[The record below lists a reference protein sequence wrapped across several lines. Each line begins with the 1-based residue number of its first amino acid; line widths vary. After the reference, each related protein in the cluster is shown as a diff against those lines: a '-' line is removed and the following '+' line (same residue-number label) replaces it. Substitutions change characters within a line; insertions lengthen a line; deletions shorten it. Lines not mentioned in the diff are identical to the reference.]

1 MLVQIEQ
8 SWKEV
13 LQEEFSK
20 EYFIALM
27 AFVQDE
33 YMRAAV
39 YPLPENIFAAFAA
52 VPFTKVRVV
61 IVGQDPYHGANQAN
75 GLCFA
80 VTNGVPHPPS
90 LKNILKEIEADTGSA
105 SVGDSSLAHLAS
117 QGVLLLNSVLTVRAG
132 SPASHQHK
140 GWELFTDAVIASL
153 SSKRSNLVFLL
164 WGNYAK
170 EKGAH
175 IDRTKHLVLEAAHP
189 SPFSAH
195 QGFFDSKHFT
205 STNEYLRSI
214 GEKPIA
220 W

>member
-1 MLVQIEQ
+1 MQVQIEQ
-8 SWKEV
+8 SWKEI

-20 EYFIALM
+20 EYFISLT
-27 AFVQDE
+27 AFVRDE
-33 YMRAAV
+33 YMRNEV
-39 YPLPENIFAAFAA
+39 YPHPKNIFAAFTA

-80 VTNGVPHPPS
+80 VNNGIPHPPS
-90 LKNILKEIEADTGSA
+90 LKNILKEIEADTGSK
-105 SVGDSSLAHLAS
+105 SIGEGTLTHLAS

-140 GWELFTDAVIASL
+140 GWELFTDAVISSL
-153 SSKRSNLVFLL
+153 SSKRANLVFLL

-175 IDRTKHLVLEAAHP
+175 IDRTKHFVLEAAHP

-195 QGFFDSKHFT
+195 QGFFGSKHFS
-205 STNEYLRSI
+205 STNDYLRSI